1 MPNTY
6 CIGVD
11 LGTSRSAVAT
21 SAGKQGATRTCVGY
35 PKDVIARKR
44 LGKDILI
51 GEEALTNRLA
61 VDLVWP
67 LADGVIVDDERA
79 MEATGLVLRH
89 LVDQALP
96 ERTPKDR
103 VHAAV
108 GVPAQASLNNK
119 KAILDVTSGFIDK
132 LLIVSEAFAVA
143 YCIDRF
149 DECLVVDIGAG
160 TTDICRMHGS
170 FPEAEDQVT
179 LTSAG
184 NFLDAEI
191 TRAILEKYPEVQL
204 TPQIVRRIKE
214 KYGYVSDTSDPIRVT
229 LTNRGIPAEYDITDI
244 LRESCLRMTH
254 PIAQAIQEL
263 VGTFDPDFQERLREN
278 IIIAGGGSRLKGI
291 DLAIERSL
299 KAYGGAN
306 AECVQ
311 DAEYGGCMGALK
323 MCIEMPEEYWERL

>member
-1 MPNTY
+1 
-6 CIGVD
+6 
-11 LGTSRSAVAT
+11 
-21 SAGKQGATRTCVGY
+21 
-35 PKDVIARKR
+35 
-44 LGKDILI
+44 
-51 GEEALTNRLA
+51 
-61 VDLVWP
+61 
-67 LADGVIVDDERA
+67 
-79 MEATGLVLRH
+79 
-89 LVDQALP
+89 
-96 ERTPKDR
+96 
-103 VHAAV
+103 
-108 GVPAQASLNNK
+108 
-119 KAILDVTSGFIDK
+119 
-132 LLIVSEAFAVA
+132 
-143 YCIDRF
+143 
-149 DECLVVDIGAG
+149 
-160 TTDICRMHGS
+160 MHGS
-170 FPEAEDQVT
+170 LPDAEDQVT